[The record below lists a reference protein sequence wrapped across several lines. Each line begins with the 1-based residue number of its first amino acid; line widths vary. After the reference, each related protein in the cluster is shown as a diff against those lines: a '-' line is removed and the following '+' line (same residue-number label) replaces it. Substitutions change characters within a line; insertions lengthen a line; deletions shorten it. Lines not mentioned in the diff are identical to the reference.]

1 MTAFRGWM
9 AGKKTYLLAGGVIL
23 VLLVLVGLGRLTP
36 ETGTALLVFAACGFG
51 VTFRAAL
58 QRHQAEEIA
67 ILKGIAQA
75 GAAVAKHDVPGAIR
89 IAVGVAPQGM
99 QLAQELNAEKG
110 S

>member
-23 VLLVLVGLGRLTP
+23 VLLVLVALGRLTP

-58 QRHQAEEIA
+58 QRHQEEEIA

-75 GAAVAKHDVPGAIR
+75 GAALATHNVPGALRAAESI
-89 IAVGVAPQGM
+89 APQGM
-99 QLAQELNAEKG
+99 QLVQELQQEKG

>member
-9 AGKKTYLLAGGVIL
+9 AGKKTYALAGGVIL
-23 VLLVLVGLGRLTP
+23 VLLVLVALGRLTP
-36 ETGTALLVFAACGFG
+36 ETGTGLLVFAACGFG
-51 VTFRAAL
+51 VTFRSAL

-75 GAAVAKHDVPGAIR
+75 GVALTKHDVPGAIR
-89 IAVGVAPQGM
+89 TAMAVAPQGM
-99 QLAQELNAEKG
+99 QLVQELQQEKQ